1 MTQAT
6 KPAGKTVV
14 TILSGLILAM
24 SGSQLA
30 GSTTTSAQELT
41 RGRLVAQAGPTP
53 APAAQPAQM
62 PAEPLGAAGD
72 RVELRILELH
82 NSFHITP
89 AQEPL
94 FRAYADTI
102 RANAAAMDALFQE
115 TAHNPDRSA
124 VTELHWYARLTGAHA
139 EAINRLI
146 PSFEA
151 LYQSLSDQQRRAA
164 DTVFEQLREQHMPHR
179 AG

>member
-6 KPAGKTVV
+6 KRAGKAVV
-14 TILSGLILAM
+14 TTLSGLILAM
-24 SGSQLA
+24 SGSLLA
-30 GSTTTSAQELT
+30 GSTASAQELT
-41 RGRLVAQAGPTP
+41 RGRLVAQASPTS
-53 APAAQPAQM
+53 APAAQSAQM
-62 PAEPLGAAGD
+62 SAEPLGAPGD

-115 TAHNPDRSA
+115 RAHNPDRSA

-139 EAINRLI
+139 EAVNRLI

-164 DTVFEQLREQHMPHR
+164 DTVFEQLRQRRMPHR